1 MTAAPGD
8 PMDVYY
14 TTENVA
20 TVDTSYIEEYLGLD
34 QPYYIQYIKWM
45 RALVIDGNLGY
56 SFRDGRPVTEVVIE
70 RIPATLT
77 LMATGVFIA
86 FLIGI
91 PMGIY
96 AAVKRNKPFDYA
108 SLTYVNIGLAVPPF
122 WIALM
127 AMLLFSLKLDL
138 FPAGG
143 MRENYDEFDI
153 LDRLHHLALPALVFA
168 FGTTATKTRYMR
180 SSMLE
185 VIRQDYIR
193 TARAKGLT
201 EKKVILKHGVRN
213 GLLPIIT
220 ILGFQLPILFGG
232 ALFIELIF
240 AWPGLGRLAY
250 ESILVRDYQTVM
262 GVTMFGAILVV
273 LGNLIADILYA
284 VVDPRI
290 QFGKN

>member
-14 TTENVA
+14 TSENA
-20 TVDTSYIEEYLGLD
+20 MSVDTSYIEEYLGLD
-34 QPYYIQYIKWM
+34 QPYYIQYLKWM
-45 RALVIDGNLGY
+45 RAFILDGNLGF

-77 LMATGVFIA
+77 LMGTGVFLA
-86 FLIGI
+86 FLVGV

-108 SLTYVNIGLAVPPF
+108 ALTYVNLGLSVPSF
-122 WIALM
+122 WIAMM
-127 AMLLFSLKLDL
+127 ALLFFSLKIDL

-143 MRENYDEFDI
+143 MRVNYEEFDL

-193 TARAKGLT
+193 TARAKGLS
-201 EKKVILKHGVRN
+201 EKKVILKHAVRN
-213 GLLPIIT
+213 ALLPIIT
-220 ILGFQLPILFGG
+220 LLGFQLPILFGG
-232 ALFIELIF
+232 ALFIELVF

-250 ESILVRDYQTVM
+250 ESILVRDYQTIM
-262 GVTMFGAILVV
+262 GVTMFGSILVV
-273 LGNLIADILYA
+273 VGNLIADVLYA

>member
-1 MTAAPGD
+1 MTVAPGD

-14 TTENVA
+14 TTENAA

-34 QPYYIQYIKWM
+34 QPYYIQYLKWM
-45 RALVIDGNLGY
+45 RALIIDGNLGY

-70 RIPATLT
+70 RIPATLS
-77 LMATGVFIA
+77 LMSTGIFLA

-96 AAVKRNKPFDYA
+96 AAIKRNKPFDYA
-108 SLTYVNIGLAVPPF
+108 ALTYVNFGLAVPSF

-127 AMLLFSLKLDL
+127 AMLFLSLKIDI

-143 MRENYDEFDI
+143 MRANYDEFDI

-168 FGTTATKTRYMR
+168 FGATATKTRYMR

-201 EKKVILKHGVRN
+201 EKTVIMKHAVRN
-213 GLLPIIT
+213 ALLPIIT
-220 ILGFQLPILFGG
+220 LLGFQLPLLFGG
-232 ALFIELIF
+232 TLLIELIF

-250 ESILVRDYQTVM
+250 ESILVRDYQTIM
-262 GVTMFGAILVV
+262 GVTMFTSILVV
-273 LGNLIADILYA
+273 LGNLIADVLYA